1 MIFHV
6 THTHNEL
13 TCPIHD
19 PETLLNSFG
28 KALESLEN
36 ESVNIIGAW
45 VDGPGHQLFFVIET
59 DSADAI
65 HNGLKPIIDRGTARI
80 QPVTDMQAR
89 IQDIAAGN

>member
-45 VDGPGHQLFFVIET
+45 VDGPGL
-59 DSADAI
+59 
-65 HNGLKPIIDRGTARI
+65 
-80 QPVTDMQAR
+80 
-89 IQDIAAGN
+89 

>member
-1 MIFHV
+1 MLFHV

-28 KALESLEN
+28 KVLESLES
-36 ESVNIIGAW
+36 EGVDVVGAW

-59 DSADAI
+59 DSSDAI
-65 HNGLKPIIDRGTARI
+65 HNGLNPIIDRGTARI
-80 QPVTDMQAR
+80 QPVSDVQAR
-89 IQDIAAGN
+89 MQDIAAAQ